1 MSIEDKI
8 LEKDLNDC
16 QEQLLL
22 MLIACFRTGPMTG
35 YQTIDV
41 VLFAAALMTDKTD
54 LSIETAVEV
63 LEGYSSAIE
72 QFKQEQENDS
82 TFIFNLS
89 GEA

>member
-1 MSIEDKI
+1 MSIEQKI

-22 MLIACFRTGPMTG
+22 MLIACFRTGPMKG

-41 VLFAAALMTDKTD
+41 ILFAAALMTDKTD
-54 LSIETAVEV
+54 MSIETAVEV
-63 LEGYSSAIE
+63 LEGYSSAIQ

>member
-22 MLIACFRTGPMTG
+22 MLIACFRTGPMKG